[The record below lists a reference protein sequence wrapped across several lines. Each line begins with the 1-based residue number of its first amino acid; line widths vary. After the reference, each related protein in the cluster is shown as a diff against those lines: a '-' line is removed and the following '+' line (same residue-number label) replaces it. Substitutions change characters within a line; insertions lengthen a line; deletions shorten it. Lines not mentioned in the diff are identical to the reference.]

1 MSTVALA
8 SPADAH
14 ALFLP
19 IAIAIAKHNALI
31 RSSFPVTD
39 PFYRQVEACFFGA
52 FWDMPIQ
59 LLAFLDAAE
68 KSCRCSGEQHA
79 GFAQRM
85 KNEIM
90 AARCGAKPVRNQRGE
105 IKWKRRLTFASM
117 TLPDEI
123 EARARAFFTSVYSLQ
138 NVDRRTLRLQ
148 EKGFWQRYALLRKS
162 QRRARRDKEDIYR
175 VLLSLRKR
183 LPDELAVAVIRMAL

>member
-1 MSTVALA
+1 MSAFA

-14 ALFLP
+14 AIFLP

-79 GFAQRM
+79 GFAQIM
-85 KNEIM
+85 KNEYGGPR
-90 AARCGAKPVRNQRGE
+90 AVGRNQYGISVAKSNGRG
-105 IKWKRRLTFASM
+105 
-117 TLPDEI
+117 
-123 EARARAFFTSVYSLQ
+123 
-138 NVDRRTLRLQ
+138 
-148 EKGFWQRYALLRKS
+148 G
-162 QRRARRDKEDIYR
+162 
-175 VLLSLRKR
+175 
-183 LPDELAVAVIRMAL
+183 

>member
-1 MSTVALA
+1 
-8 SPADAH
+8 
-14 ALFLP
+14 
-19 IAIAIAKHNALI
+19 
-31 RSSFPVTD
+31 
-39 PFYRQVEACFFGA
+39 
-52 FWDMPIQ
+52 MPIQ

-85 KNEIM
+85 KNEIV
-90 AARCGAKPVRNQRGE
+90 AARCGAKPIRNQRGE

-148 EKGFWQRYALLRKS
+148 EKGFWQRYKLLRKS

>member
-85 KNEIM
+85 KNEIV
-90 AARCGAKPVRNQRGE
+90 AARCGAKPIRNQRGE

-138 NVDRRTLRLQ
+138 NVDRHTLRLQ

-162 QRRARRDKEDIYR
+162 QRRARRDKEDFYR

>member
-85 KNEIM
+85 KNEIV
-90 AARCGAKPVRNQRGE
+90 AARCGAKPIRNQRGE

-123 EARARAFFTSVYSLQ
+123 EAPARAFFFCERALIAKCGSAHAAFAREKFLAAQQ
-138 NVDRRTLRLQ
+138 NC
-148 EKGFWQRYALLRKS
+148 
-162 QRRARRDKEDIYR
+162 
-175 VLLSLRKR
+175 
-183 LPDELAVAVIRMAL
+183 